1 MQKHDKESTKQQLF
15 QLNEAL
21 QRGAYKNVRSIL
33 NEELQPVEIALLLES
48 SPPKERRTLW
58 ELIVRH
64 FGDFRAHAQVAQYHI
79 QLDIRAH
86 HY

>member
-33 NEELQPVEIALLLES
+33 NEECYA
-48 SPPKERRTLW
+48 T
-58 ELIVRH
+58 
-64 FGDFRAHAQVAQYHI
+64 
-79 QLDIRAH
+79 
-86 HY
+86 